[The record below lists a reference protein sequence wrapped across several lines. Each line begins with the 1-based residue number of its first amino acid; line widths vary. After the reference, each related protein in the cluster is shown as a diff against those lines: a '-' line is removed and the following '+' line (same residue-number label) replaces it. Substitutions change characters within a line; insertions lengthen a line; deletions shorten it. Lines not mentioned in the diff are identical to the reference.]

1 MNVSRKDIEKFSS
14 RLLNIKKPPVLW
26 SSIRVDGNCFFHAID
41 YAYTGKLLPKDSN
54 KIIELRQNIVSTM
67 KHAMKQ
73 SQISGVSY
81 EEFMNAQKNGKKI
94 PWPYAEIDV
103 IIATSKYYQRSI
115 IVISMN
121 RYGGVTM
128 IRPKNVKLD
137 PLFVICED
145 TVHYVPFHS
154 NEVKITESLRNKLIQ
169 IEKNKISDGAI
180 QDENG
185 VYVSTFLLR
194 DIDKEQ
200 LYSEL
205 INSLVLTRKRLRTTP
220 SRRKPSRIK
229 TSRTLTSKRLK
240 SNTFKNS
247 IARKLQNKYNEN
259 YAKDLQKEDASLAKR
274 IQQINAN
281 YQMAK
286 AMQP

>member
-14 RLLNIKKPPVLW
+14 KLLNIKKPPVLW
-26 SSIRVDGNCFFHAID
+26 SSIIMDGNCFFHAID
-41 YAYTGKLLPKDSN
+41 YAYNGKLLPKDSN

-67 KHAMKQ
+67 K
-73 SQISGVSY
+73 SNRISGVSY
-81 EEFMNAQKNGKKI
+81 EEFMNPQKNGKI
-94 PWPYAEIDV
+94 SWPYAEIDV
-103 IIATSKYYQRSI
+103 IIATSKYYQRPI

-137 PLFVICED
+137 PLFLICED

-154 NEVKITESLRNKLIQ
+154 NKVKITESLRNKLIQ
-169 IEKNKISDGAI
+169 IEKNKISDRAI
-180 QDENG
+180 QDEDG

-205 INSLVLTRKRLRTTP
+205 INSMVLTRKRLRNQNSKKSNTL
-220 SRRKPSRIK
+220 K
-229 TSRTLTSKRLK
+229 TLK
-240 SNTFKNS
+240 SNTLKTLKNG
-247 IARKLQNKYNEN
+247 INEKKLQ
-259 YAKDLQKEDASLAKR
+259 EDASLAKR
-274 IQQINAN
+274 MQQINAN

-286 AMQP
+286 AMQL

>member
-1 MNVSRKDIEKFSS
+1 MNVTRKDIENFSKK
-14 RLLNIKKPPVLW
+14 LLNIQKPPVLW
-26 SSIRVDGNCFFHAID
+26 SSIRIDGNCFFHAID
-41 YAYTGKLLPKDSN
+41 YAYTGKLLPRDSN
-54 KIIELRQNIVSTM
+54 KVIELRQNIVSTM
-67 KHAMKQ
+67 KK
-73 SQISGVSY
+73 SQISGISY
-81 EEFMNAQKNGKKI
+81 EEFMNARRNGKNI

-103 IIATSKYYQRSI
+103 IIATSKYYQRPI

-121 RYGGVTM
+121 NYGGVTM

-137 PLFVICED
+137 PLFLICED

-154 NEVKITESLRNKLIQ
+154 NKVKITESLRNKLIQ
-169 IEKNKISDGAI
+169 IEKNKISNGAI

-200 LYSEL
+200 YSEL
-205 INSLVLTRKRLRTTP
+205 INSLVLTRKRLG
-220 SRRKPSRIK
+220 RK
-229 TSRTLTSKRLK
+229 SKRKSVK
-240 SNTFKNS
+240 SNTLKSKILNGIS
-247 IARKLQNKYNEN
+247 PK
-259 YAKDLQKEDASLAKR
+259 LQKEDASLAKR
-274 IQQINAN
+274 MQQINTN

>member
-1 MNVSRKDIEKFSS
+1 MNVTRKNIENFSRK
-14 RLLNIKKPPVLW
+14 LLNIQKPPVLW
-26 SSIRVDGNCFFHAID
+26 SSIRIDGNCFFHAID

-67 KHAMKQ
+67 KK
-73 SQISGVSY
+73 SKISGVSY

-103 IIATSKYYQRSI
+103 IIAAANYYKKPI

-128 IRPKNVKLD
+128 IRPKNVKLNN
-137 PLFVICED
+137 PLFLICES
-145 TVHYVPFHS
+145 TIHYVPFHS
-154 NEVKITESLRNKLIQ
+154 NKVKITELMRNQLIQ

-185 VYVSTFLLR
+185 VYISTFLLR
-194 DIDKEQ
+194 DIEI
-200 LYSEL
+200 YSEL
-205 INSLVLTRKRLRTTP
+205 INSLVLTRKRLGT
-220 SRRKPSRIK
+220 KI
-229 TSRTLTSKRLK
+229 SKMKSLK
-240 SNTFKNS
+240 SNISKTLKSKKSNKTLNG
-247 IARKLQNKYNEN
+247 ITRKLQI
-259 YAKDLQKEDASLAKR
+259 KEDASLAKR
-274 IQQINAN
+274 MQQINAN

-286 AMQP
+286 AMQS

>member
-1 MNVSRKDIEKFSS
+1 MNVSRKDVEKFSS
-14 RLLNIKKPPVLW
+14 KLLNIKKPTVLW
-26 SSIRVDGNCFFHAID
+26 SSIRIDGNCFFHAID
-41 YAYTGKLLPKDSN
+41 YAYTGKLLPKNSN

-67 KHAMKQ
+67 KKG
-73 SQISGVSY
+73 QISGVSY
-81 EEFMNAQKNGKKI
+81 EEFMNAQKNEKKI

-103 IIATSKYYQRSI
+103 IIATSKYYQKPI

-121 RYGGVTM
+121 RCGGVTM

-137 PLFVICED
+137 LDPLFLICED
-145 TVHYVPFHS
+145 TDHYVPFHS
-154 NEVKITESLRNKLIQ
+154 NKVKITETLRNKLIQ

-205 INSLVLTRKRLRTTP
+205 INSLVLTRKRLR
-220 SRRKPSRIK
+220 
-229 TSRTLTSKRLK
+229 
-240 SNTFKNS
+240 NKNS
-247 IARKLQNKYNEN
+247 STIRTRTTKHKHSTKNK
-259 YAKDLQKEDASLAKR
+259 SH
-274 IQQINAN
+274 
-281 YQMAK
+281 
-286 AMQP
+286 

>member
-14 RLLNIKKPPVLW
+14 KLLNIKKPPILW
-26 SSIRVDGNCFFHAID
+26 SSIRIDGNCFFHAID

-54 KIIELRQNIVSTM
+54 KIIELRQNIVST
-67 KHAMKQ
+67 MKQ

-103 IIATSKYYQRSI
+103 IIATSKYYQRPI
-115 IVISMN
+115 IIISMN

-137 PLFVICED
+137 PLFLICED

-154 NEVKITESLRNKLIQ
+154 NKVKITETLRNKLIL

-205 INSLVLTRKRLRTTP
+205 INSLVLTRKRLRTKP
-220 SRRKPSRIK
+220 SRIKTSRIK

-240 SNTFKNS
+240 SKTLKNS
-247 IARKLQNKYNEN
+247 IARKLQNNFVK
-259 YAKDLQKEDASLAKR
+259 DASLAKR
-274 IQQINAN
+274 MQQINAN

>member
-1 MNVSRKDIEKFSS
+1 MNVSRKDIENFSKK
-14 RLLNIKKPPVLW
+14 LWNIKNPPVLW
-26 SSIRVDGNCFFHAID
+26 SSIRIDGNCFFHAID

-67 KHAMKQ
+67 KKGR
-73 SQISGVSY
+73 ISGVSY
-81 EEFMNAQKNGKKI
+81 EEFMNARKNGKKI

-103 IIATSKYYQRSI
+103 VIATAKYYQRPI

-121 RYGGVTM
+121 KYGGVTM
-128 IRPKNVKLD
+128 IRPKNVKLVD
-137 PLFVICED
+137 PLFLICED

-154 NEVKITESLRNKLIQ
+154 NKVKIAYSLRNKLIQ
-169 IEKNKISDGAI
+169 IEKNKMSNGAI

-185 VYVSTFLLR
+185 VYITTCLLT
-194 DIDKEQ
+194 DIYKEQ
-200 LYSEL
+200 WSDL
-205 INSLVLTRKRLRTTP
+205 INSLYLTRKRLRKKSISNAKSKTL
-220 SRRKPSRIK
+220 KIK
-229 TSRTLTSKRLK
+229 NR
-240 SNTFKNS
+240 NS
-247 IARKLQNKYNEN
+247 IVARKLQKEYNAE

-274 IQQINAN
+274 MQQINTN

>member
-14 RLLNIKKPPVLW
+14 KLLNIKKPPVLW
-26 SSIRVDGNCFFHAID
+26 SSIRIDGNCFFHAID
-41 YAYTGKLLPKDSN
+41 YAYTGKLLKDSN
-54 KIIELRQNIVSTM
+54 KIIELRQNIVKT
-67 KHAMKQ
+67 MKQ

-81 EEFMNAQKNGKKI
+81 EEFINAQKNGKKI
-94 PWPYAEIDV
+94 SWPYAEIDV
-103 IIATSKYYQRSI
+103 IIAASKYYKRPI

-121 RYGGVTM
+121 QYGGVTM

-137 PLFVICED
+137 PLFLICED

-154 NEVKITESLRNKLIQ
+154 NKVKITESLRNKLIQ

-180 QDENG
+180 QHENG

-205 INSLVLTRKRLRTTP
+205 INSLVLTRKRLRNKNRSSIRTTKH
-220 SRRKPSRIK
+220 SIK
-229 TSRTLTSKRLK
+229 SKISKVKNK
-240 SNTFKNS
+240 SH
-247 IARKLQNKYNEN
+247 
-259 YAKDLQKEDASLAKR
+259 
-274 IQQINAN
+274 
-281 YQMAK
+281 
-286 AMQP
+286 

>member
-1 MNVSRKDIEKFSS
+1 MNVSRKDVEKFSNK
-14 RLLNIKKPPVLW
+14 LLNIKKHPVLW
-26 SSIRVDGNCFFHAID
+26 SSIRIDGNCFFHAID
-41 YAYTGKLLPKDSN
+41 YAYTGKLLSKDSN

-67 KHAMKQ
+67 KKDK
-73 SQISGVSY
+73 ISGVSY

-103 IIATSKYYQRSI
+103 IIATSKYYQRPI

-137 PLFVICED
+137 PLFLICED
-145 TVHYVPFHS
+145 MVHYVPFHS
-154 NEVKITESLRNKLIQ
+154 NKVKITESLRNKLIQ

-180 QDENG
+180 QDKNG

-205 INSLVLTRKRLRTTP
+205 INSLVLTRKRLRNKNRSSNRTIKHSP
-220 SRRKPSRIK
+220 KSK
-229 TSRTLTSKRLK
+229 TSKVKNK
-240 SNTFKNS
+240 SH
-247 IARKLQNKYNEN
+247 
-259 YAKDLQKEDASLAKR
+259 
-274 IQQINAN
+274 
-281 YQMAK
+281 
-286 AMQP
+286 